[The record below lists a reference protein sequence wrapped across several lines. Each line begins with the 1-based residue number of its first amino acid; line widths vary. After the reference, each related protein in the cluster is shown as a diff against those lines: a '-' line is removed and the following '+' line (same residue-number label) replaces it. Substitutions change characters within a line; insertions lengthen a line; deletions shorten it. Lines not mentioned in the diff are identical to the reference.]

1 MTEKYNY
8 EKLLEEAYVQLP
20 KEIFERRRFEIPQTI
35 SFIEGKKTI
44 IQNFKEI
51 ADILNRD
58 PKHILKFFLR
68 ELATAGEIEGTRAVF
83 KGQFSNYVLNDI
95 VKRYANLYVICPE
108 CKKPDTKIVREGRFW
123 FLVCE
128 ACGAKTPIKPL

>member
-1 MTEKYNY
+1 LAEKYDY
-8 EKLLEEAYVQLP
+8 EKLLEEAYAQLP
-20 KEIFERRRFEIPQTI
+20 KEIFESRRFEIPKTI
-35 SFIEGKKTI
+35 SFIEGKKTVV
-44 IQNFKEI
+44 QNFKEI

-58 PKHILKFFLR
+58 VKHILKFFLR

-108 CKKPDTKIVREGRFW
+108 CKKPDTKIVREGRFL